1 MAGEGGLVLD
11 ASVLIDYVA
20 RDKDL
25 LALVSAHI
33 APIVI
38 PLHVLAE
45 VDGLDEAEAIALGM
59 TVCVPADDQVDEAMD
74 RPRGLSFED
83 YLCFATARDLGLV
96 CVTNDDAL
104 RAHCTA
110 SGIASM
116 RGFRPLIRLVEAEVV
131 SPLRSVRVVRAIY
144 VENGFITRAVVV
156 SFVRE
161 VWAVRRGVGGPTD
174 IPRLKR

>member
-1 MAGEGGLVLD
+1 MAGEAGLVLD
-11 ASVLIDYVA
+11 ASVLIDYVT

-25 LALVSAHI
+25 LALVSAHV

-45 VDGLDEAEAIALGM
+45 VDGLDEAGAIALGM
-59 TVCVPADDQVDEAMD
+59 TVSLPADDQVDEAMD

-96 CVTNDDAL
+96 CVTN
-104 RAHCTA
+104 
-110 SGIASM
+110 GIASM

-161 VWAVRRGVGGPTD
+161 VWAVRRGAGGRVDPD
-174 IPRLKR
+174 

>member
-83 YLCFATARDLGLV
+83 YLCFATARIWGSCASPTTTPYGLTAPPAESHP
-96 CVTNDDAL
+96 CGGS
-104 RAHCTA
+104 AH
-110 SGIASM
+110 
-116 RGFRPLIRLVEAEVV
+116 
-131 SPLRSVRVVRAIY
+131 
-144 VENGFITRAVVV
+144 
-156 SFVRE
+156 
-161 VWAVRRGVGGPTD
+161 
-174 IPRLKR
+174 